1 MIYFNMDTIK
11 NNNGNTQIN
20 STRNSFNTNVSR
32 LRMLGASKKIAWDG
46 MRRNRSI

>member
-1 MIYFNMDTIK
+1 MIYFNMNTIK

-20 STRNSFNTNVSR
+20 STRNSFNTSVAR
-32 LRMLGASKKIAWDG
+32 FKMLGASKKIVWDG